1 VFRLVNAP
9 AKKRSKNASGFASLS
24 QVGVSLSAVQLRR
37 PRSRREVNQLL
48 KLLAWLNTRDEE
60 GQTMAEYGVVL
71 AVITLLV
78 VGALGLLS
86 GSIVGALERVTDIVS
101 GAGS

>member
-1 VFRLVNAP
+1 
-9 AKKRSKNASGFASLS
+9 
-24 QVGVSLSAVQLRR
+24 
-37 PRSRREVNQLL
+37 VNQLL